1 MNKELET
8 KIERY
13 LSVAKLLEE
22 IQHEIC
28 NERLCSKCPLY
39 RGDGEDLCIKFAY
52 LTSKIYEYRNEHG

>member
-52 LTSKIYEYRNEHG
+52 LT